1 MEIRTVE
8 NDIRGAGTPRIA
20 VPVSA
25 GSEEGLV
32 RRVEEARAAGADIIE
47 IRADAWPQLQEGACI
62 GRMLTAAKKAAGS
75 AKLLFTIRTRPE
87 GGQAELDDEAYL
99 LAVKTAI
106 ISGTVDLVDIEYRR
120 AAAPA
125 LIETAHAF
133 HVKTVLSGHDFCA
146 TPSEEEILH
155 RLLTMEHM
163 GGDIAKL
170 SCMPEADRDVTRMCL
185 AAARARLQMKI
196 PTVTISMGAKGV
208 VTRLA
213 GEIFGSAFTFG
224 CLDGEESAPGQIPVG
239 RLRKKLEEIHAR
251 RAQGPFIFLIGF
263 MGTGKSTIGEALSER
278 TGLPLCEMDA
288 RIAAREGRTIPVI
301 FERDGE
307 EYFRDLETRELIRLC
322 EEKRG
327 IVSCGGGLALREGNR
342 ALMRCLGRTVLL
354 TAEPETILERLAGQ
368 AAGRPNLK
376 NRMTEEGIRALVEK
390 RRSAYEAA
398 GEIVVPTDGKS
409 VDEICGEI
417 LARCSA

>member
-1 MEIRTVE
+1 MEIQTAE
-8 NDIRGAGTPRIA
+8 NEAYGAGTPRIA

-125 LIETAHAF
+125 LIEAARAS
-133 HVKTVLSGHDFCA
+133 HVKTVLSGHDFHA
-146 TPSEEEILH
+146 TPSEDEILH

-170 SCMPEADRDVTRMCL
+170 ACMPEEDRDVTRMCL

-196 PTVTISMGAKGV
+196 PTVTISMGEKGI

-239 RLRKKLEEIHAR
+239 RLRQKLEEVHR
-251 RAQGPFIFLIGF
+251 LREQGPFIFLIGF
-263 MGTGKSTIGEALSER
+263 MGTGKSTIGEALSEK
-278 TGLPLCEMDA
+278 TSLPLCEMDA
-288 RIAAREGRTIPVI
+288 RIAARDGRTIPEI
-301 FERDGE
+301 FEKDGE
-307 EYFRDLETRELIRLC
+307 EYFRDLETRELIRLY
-322 EEKRG
+322 EEGRG

-354 TAEPETILERLAGQ
+354 TAEPKTILARLSGQ

-376 NRMTEEGIRALVEK
+376 NRMTEEGIRTLMEK

-398 GEIVVPTDGKS
+398 GEIVVATDGKS

-417 LARCSA
+417 LARCSR